1 VQLHRPETLDSFRA
15 ADARLI
21 VVSFSSLEALKE
33 WVPYF
38 RRAFLERDYTDHN
51 LSLPD
56 TVFSRTEFVADP
68 QLWAYHA
75 YGLGRHSVLEAYGP
89 RIVRQYLRWMVE
101 GKPIRM
107 TRQDTLQRGGDFVVG
122 RDGRLR
128 LSQVGRDQSER
139 PRIREVL
146 DALV

>member
-1 VQLHRPETLDSFRA
+1 MQLHRPQTLDKFRA
-15 ADARLI
+15 ADARLL
-21 VVSFSSLEALKE
+21 VVSFARLEELKE

-38 RRAFLERDYTDHN
+38 RRTFLERYYRRHD

-56 TVFSRTEFVADP
+56 TIFSRTRFVADP
-68 QLWAYHA
+68 ELLAYHA

-89 RIVRQYLRWMVE
+89 RIVWQYLKWIVE

-107 TRQDTLQRGGDFVVG
+107 TGQDTLQRGGDFVVG
-122 RDGRLR
+122 RDGRLT

-139 PRIREVL
+139 PRIRDML